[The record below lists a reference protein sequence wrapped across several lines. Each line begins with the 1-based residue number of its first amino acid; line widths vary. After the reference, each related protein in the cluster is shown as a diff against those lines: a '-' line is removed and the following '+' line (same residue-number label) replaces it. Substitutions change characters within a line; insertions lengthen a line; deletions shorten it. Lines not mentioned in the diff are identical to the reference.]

1 MNSVLPENL
10 EEIGGDFAAEV
21 HHLVGD
27 RVAKFY
33 LLGVQAEALAGIR
46 ARVVARIA
54 GDGMPDMLHVN
65 ANLIASAG
73 VELEGDEAVTAG
85 AL

>member
-1 MNSVLPENL
+1 MTIVETYCVSAENL

-33 LLGVQAEALAGIR
+33 LLSVQAEALAG
-46 ARVVARIA
+46 V
-54 GDGMPDMLHVN
+54 
-65 ANLIASAG
+65 
-73 VELEGDEAVTAG
+73 G
-85 AL
+85 A